1 MTSIKDIQAL
11 REILGGMS
19 YSAPSSYKPY
29 SHQKVDI
36 KYTPVSLPKY
46 DFKPSDFTSTKKGS
60 KKGVSLKPNFWD
72 MLSGTFGQFGG
83 LVTDSVYNGV
93 KHTTNKKESLAEKI
107 MHLMPN
113 MLLGEAISHGLKN
126 GAKEQ
131 WKDWKNG
138 PINQWGDVP
147 GIGFL
152 HGADK
157 GYKRGHD
164 LMDLTGMKDGIG
176 KTAAGIGLDIAL
188 DPLTYLTGGASMA
201 TKLGKAAE
209 ATEIANQAR
218 KLGIVGKVK
227 NVEELKTAAYDVFK
241 NQYAKYP
248 NLAEKMATKKVSELE
263 KVILKAKNDAFNTNI
278 NKWGVS
284 VPFSNKAT
292 GAIGDIGPRNPLFRT
307 EAKLGSEYS
316 HVAENLIEKASLGD
330 SVYKSILT
338 NTIKHHYGVSS
349 LEDLTKTHMA
359 DLGEQLAPI
368 LKKIEEGKF
377 TGVKNDGT
385 FIRKTQD
392 MLKNQHSSMSNGR
405 TKFEHM
411 LDKNNP
417 FEARTLNTGDKF
429 LDSMGHEI
437 MDANSQRVG
446 ETAKYTRGLHQVE
459 KFVKKNKITDKEM
472 QEAIYHIEGK
482 VPDKY
487 PKGWTPSARVQELAG
502 KIQQVTHA
510 VGNDDVA
517 AGVLSNLRKNYFP
530 HVLNKTDDD
539 IKALMDF
546 DKSHPSLKGLSNK
559 NVFDQSRKSFQTMA
573 DKDNYIE
580 KLSKLISRETDPA
593 KKAELEE
600 QLKRVENLFDTDVV
614 SALTRRVRE
623 GVRSRAAKQLQ
634 TKLQRF
640 GMMDTEARQGL
651 EKLSP
656 EDARKLGLPKGT
668 NHYMHPKV
676 LDALKKTDEV
686 FTNEGMNKVVRHLSA
701 ISDIWRPL
709 VTFYKPSHYRNN
721 FWGNVIINTAAGVHV
736 NDYIASGK
744 LIMGWRNGKLTK
756 AQMDIMHQAYK
767 HNVISGGFL
776 IDSMP
781 NFHFDKP
788 TWLEKVGKAVGD
800 NKGIKKIRTAGEFMD
815 DITRLA
821 NFVNGL
827 DKYSNTSKAAAQ
839 VREYLFNYN
848 ELTKADRAM
857 RVIVPFWNWT
867 KRNIPLQMKLL
878 MENPKFAMNNE
889 RFRELFNYDD
899 EEGADWQKNSG
910 IKLTDDYYTSV
921 PSPVNDLE
929 TLANPGQF
937 LGSLNPALKMYGEMS
952 LNKKFYTG
960 KPISYGSDELQAED
974 VPQYVAS
981 NLGIGGNLYDLLSG
995 RKGVGESAF
1004 NLFNPV
1010 TKINHVGQ

>member
-1 MTSIKDIQAL
+1 
-11 REILGGMS
+11 
-19 YSAPSSYKPY
+19 
-29 SHQKVDI
+29 
-36 KYTPVSLPKY
+36 
-46 DFKPSDFTSTKKGS
+46 
-60 KKGVSLKPNFWD
+60 
-72 MLSGTFGQFGG
+72 
-83 LVTDSVYNGV
+83 
-93 KHTTNKKESLAEKI
+93 
-107 MHLMPN
+107 
-113 MLLGEAISHGLKN
+113 
-126 GAKEQ
+126 
-131 WKDWKNG
+131 
-138 PINQWGDVP
+138 
-147 GIGFL
+147 
-152 HGADK
+152 
-157 GYKRGHD
+157 
-164 LMDLTGMKDGIG
+164 
-176 KTAAGIGLDIAL
+176 
-188 DPLTYLTGGASMA
+188 
-201 TKLGKAAE
+201 
-209 ATEIANQAR
+209 
-218 KLGIVGKVK
+218 
-227 NVEELKTAAYDVFK
+227 
-241 NQYAKYP
+241 
-248 NLAEKMATKKVSELE
+248 
-263 KVILKAKNDAFNTNI
+263 
-278 NKWGVS
+278 
-284 VPFSNKAT
+284 
-292 GAIGDIGPRNPLFRT
+292 
-307 EAKLGSEYS
+307 
-316 HVAENLIEKASLGD
+316 
-330 SVYKSILT
+330 
-338 NTIKHHYGVSS
+338 
-349 LEDLTKTHMA
+349 
-359 DLGEQLAPI
+359 
-368 LKKIEEGKF
+368 
-377 TGVKNDGT
+377 
-385 FIRKTQD
+385 
-392 MLKNQHSSMSNGR
+392 
-405 TKFEHM
+405 
-411 LDKNNP
+411 
-417 FEARTLNTGDKF
+417 
-429 LDSMGHEI
+429 
-437 MDANSQRVG
+437 
-446 ETAKYTRGLHQVE
+446 
-459 KFVKKNKITDKEM
+459 
-472 QEAIYHIEGK
+472 
-482 VPDKY
+482 
-487 PKGWTPSARVQELAG
+487 
-502 KIQQVTHA
+502 
-510 VGNDDVA
+510 
-517 AGVLSNLRKNYFP
+517 
-530 HVLNKTDDD
+530 
-539 IKALMDF
+539 
-546 DKSHPSLKGLSNK
+546 
-559 NVFDQSRKSFQTMA
+559 
-573 DKDNYIE
+573 
-580 KLSKLISRETDPA
+580 
-593 KKAELEE
+593 
-600 QLKRVENLFDTDVV
+600 
-614 SALTRRVRE
+614 
-623 GVRSRAAKQLQ
+623 
-634 TKLQRF
+634 
-640 GMMDTEARQGL
+640 MMDTEARQGL